1 MPKIVQCLGA
11 ASTVSQ
17 KATLLNVLFTS
28 LKPWVAPDRESIDQ
42 DAMRKEY
49 GFDTNPE
56 LEQFICDVFIDLFA
70 SEQRLVAV
78 SPISGIPLNQILSS
92 DASTAYANSDYYD
105 ATLSAVKLLSGGG
118 FDQRITFFPFLVAS
132 HCTNSEV
139 SQPASGQLKRVKM
152 DLEDAGVVEKLHS
165 VAWTYSNKPLILAHV
180 IRLISKSRV
189 GVDRDPVKLIDLGL
203 DSRHLDCTS
212 AALELIRAVIK
223 FSPEKITVDFA
234 KSLVDKTTHF
244 IKSTG
249 WPTLGVHDAKTSAM
263 RGKAYELLG
272 ALMRQVP
279 GVMTD
284 ISQLAFLFEGLE
296 KDVPDMKS
304 SIQDAL
310 AEVLPIS
317 SSLNDEMKQSLKT
330 TLLEYLAD
338 PEYNQACKY
347 VAVRYAV
354 RVTPFSD
361 PVGRMICLLGLHH
374 LNRADVIE
382 EARRGLHPHW
392 HRLVNSQYN
401 SGESADVEFPKF
413 ANLLNTFNETQEML
427 RSKRIAST
435 IFEYSTTVF
444 NTSMSFLEKML
455 AIEAAQYS
463 GNQTILTID
472 ENWDSRIGTAIALDK
487 DTRDAIRAYLGSQ
500 VASNQDLKSFID
512 TVYTGVTTLQDPSEV
527 CEVWTRILSQSPP
540 SIISTLVETLSSI
553 MTLIEREKT
562 VVRESAAKVLGIV
575 GTCDKVPFSEIISMI
590 NSIQFSEEQTSL
602 TSSDKIQGRILT
614 VAAVL
619 SRLSFRN
626 RLDSLVAEAPNMVK
640 DAIEAIIDKLTNAAT
655 DSGIVNA
662 CCDAIYQ
669 LSLSG
674 LVSRNQSLRERLVGL
689 AKKDQEKAVLALGA
703 LSVSDKADQ
712 KMYVDSILEICT
724 SKHVEFMFSSG
735 EAITLAA
742 ANWSST
748 ITDRTLDI
756 QGVELNVSTSYSSEI
771 AAYTVEK
778 VLESCK
784 SSRPSVRKFSCLWLL
799 SLSQYC
805 GKLAE
810 VRERLE
816 KIHLCFMRFLADR
829 DDIIQESASRGLG
842 IIYEL
847 GDENLKQDLVKG
859 LVQSF
864 TSESKNVQAGTVS
877 EETELFEPG
886 ILNTG
891 DGSSVTTYKDILNLA
906 TEVGDPSLVYKFMS
920 LAGHS
925 ALWASRRG
933 AAFGLGSI
941 LSKANLDEIFE
952 SNNRLSKSLIP
963 KLFRYRFDPNSSVQ
977 QSMRDIWDVLIKDKS
992 AAINDNFNDI
1002 LEELLVGMGNREWRV
1017 RQASCAAMQD
1027 LLQGRQIERYQDR
1040 LEEIWR
1046 MSFRV
1051 VDDIKE
1057 SVRNAAMQLCR
1068 GLTTSLVRH
1077 VDVSSGASEKRAKEI
1092 LEKLIPFLTGNYG
1105 LQSDAEEVQTFALN
1119 TLLQLCKKAGK
1130 TLKPY
1135 IPSLCGEFIGLLST
1149 LEPQS
1154 MNFLSLNADKYGITR
1169 EDVDASRM
1177 ASLRGS
1183 PMMDAVEQM
1192 VELVDDNLMNE
1203 FVTSIVKAI
1212 KRSVGLPSKL
1222 AASRVLVSLTVR
1234 KLQETTPYADKLL
1247 LASKSQ
1253 LTSNNETVSQ
1263 SYAISAGYICRMA
1276 SQERV
1281 LEYADYLQ
1289 QLYFESEDE
1298 HPRRVSAVA
1307 ISAVA
1312 KHSGDKFDSLA
1323 SAFLPFVF
1331 IATHD
1336 IDSGVREKFEQTW
1349 NDNTGGT
1356 GAIKLH
1362 IREIIDIVKRHLA
1375 SRQWSVRQV
1384 SAKSIAEACNRIGD
1398 DSTVAKNLDAL
1409 YDVLFEACAGR
1420 SWSGKEV
1427 VFDALVSLAVRTKS
1441 SVLENKDLFSKLN
1454 KVVTVEVKRKN
1465 KEYQREAIPS
1475 FGRYLKE
1482 FPQYEL
1488 YDVLFEVGD
1497 IYLTSS
1503 GEQENEE
1510 DGDGDK
1516 TMTNNSV
1523 NSLETLRKEE
1533 DRNKVLKGVLSAFTP
1548 RGLNNDPLPDSIFKR
1563 VTGYILNV
1571 FTEADVSSIPLTWKT
1586 KLTVINGSISLCERF
1601 ENIAEAEPYMDDLM
1615 KLWQLIF
1622 DNCAKDL
1629 NHERIRTDS
1638 AKCAKA
1644 FLSITPNTQRNAI
1657 LGDLEKLRSAEKSTV
1672 VQAELNRVI
1681 NL

>member
-1 MPKIVQCLGA
+1 M
-11 ASTVSQ
+11 
-17 KATLLNVLFTS
+17 
-28 LKPWVAPDRESIDQ
+28 LKSWTAPDKESRDH
-42 DAMRKEY
+42 DTMRKEY

-56 LEQFICDVFIDLFA
+56 IERLLCDVFIDLFA
-70 SEQRLVAV
+70 SEQRLVAA
-78 SPISGIPLNQILSS
+78 SPLSGIPLNQILSN
-92 DASTAYANSDYYD
+92 DASKPYAHADYYD

-118 FDQRITFFPFLVAS
+118 FDQNVTFFPFLVAS
-132 HCTNSEV
+132 HSTNSEV
-139 SQPASGQLKRVKM
+139 YQPASSQLKRVKM
-152 DLEDAGVVEKLHS
+152 DLEDGGVIEKLYI
-165 VAWTYSNKPLILAHV
+165 VALTYNTKPLVLAHV
-180 IRLISKSRV
+180 IRLISKSQV

-212 AALELIRAVIK
+212 AALELIRAVLK
-223 FSPEKITVDFA
+223 FSPEKITVEFA
-234 KSLVDKTTHF
+234 KSLIDKTTHF

-249 WPTLGVHDAKTSAM
+249 WPTLNVHDTKTSAM

-310 AEVLPIS
+310 SEILPIS
-317 SSLNDEMKQSLKT
+317 SSLDYEMKQSLKT
-330 TLLEYLAD
+330 TLLGYLAD

-392 HRLVNSQYN
+392 HKLVNSQY
-401 SGESADVEFPKF
+401 SSDESAGVEFPKF
-413 ANLLNTFNETQEML
+413 VSLLNAFNETQQL
-427 RSKRIAST
+427 LQAKHIAST
-435 IFEYSTTVF
+435 MFEYSTTVF
-444 NTSMSFLEKML
+444 NVSMSFLEKML
-455 AIEAAQYS
+455 AVEGAQYV

-472 ENWDSRIGTAIALDK
+472 ENWDSRIETAVGLDK

-500 VASNQDLKSFID
+500 MAPVRELKSFID
-512 TVYTGVTTLQDPSEV
+512 TVYTGVTTLQDPSEI

-540 SIISTLVETLSSI
+540 SIVSTLVENLSSI
-553 MTLIEREKT
+553 MTLIEREKP

-575 GTCDKVPFSEIISMI
+575 GTCDEVPASEIISMI
-590 NSIQFSEEQTSL
+590 TSLQFSEEKTSL
-602 TSSDKIQGRILT
+602 LSSDRVQGHIST

-626 RLDSLVAEAPNMVK
+626 RLNELVAEAPKMAEDSITTIV
-640 DAIEAIIDKLTNAAT
+640 DKLTNTTT
-655 DSGIVNA
+655 DNGVVNA
-662 CCDAIYQ
+662 CCDAVYQ
-669 LSLSG
+669 LSLAG
-674 LVSRNQSLRERLVGL
+674 LVERNQPLRERLLNL
-689 AKKDQEKAVLALGA
+689 AKRDQEKAILALGA
-703 LSVSDKADQ
+703 LSISDKEDQ
-712 KMYVDSILEICT
+712 KFYVDSILEVCT

-735 EAITLAA
+735 EALTLAA

-756 QGVELNVSTSYSSEI
+756 QGVSLNVPTSYSSEI
-771 AAYTVEK
+771 AAYTVDK
-778 VLESCK
+778 VLEACK
-784 SSRPSVRKFSCLWLL
+784 SSKPSVRKFSCLWLL

-805 GKLAE
+805 GKLPE

-829 DDIIQESASRGLG
+829 DDIVQESASRGLG

-864 TSESKNVQAGTVS
+864 TSESRNVQAGTVS

-1027 LLQGRQIERYQDR
+1027 LLQGRPIEKYQSH

-1130 TLKPY
+1130 ALKPY
-1135 IPSLCGEFIGLLST
+1135 IPSLGGEFIELLST

-1154 MNFLSLNADKYGITR
+1154 MNYLSLNADKYGITR

-1192 VELVDDNLMNE
+1192 VELVDDDLMSD
-1203 FVTSIVKAI
+1203 FITSIVKAV

-1247 LASKSQ
+1247 LAAKSQ
-1253 LTSNNETVSQ
+1253 LTSNNETISQ

-1276 SQERV
+1276 SHKQV
-1281 LEYADYLQ
+1281 LQYADYLQ
-1289 QLYFESEDE
+1289 RLYFESEDE
-1298 HPRRVSAVA
+1298 NPRRVSAVA
-1307 ISAVA
+1307 VSAVA

-1323 SAFLPFVF
+1323 SAFLPFIF

-1362 IREIIDIVKRHLA
+1362 IREIIDIVQQHLA

-1398 DSTVAKNLDAL
+1398 DASVAKNLDAL
-1409 YDVLFEACAGR
+1409 YDVLFEACSGR

-1441 SVLENKDLFSKLN
+1441 TVLEDKELFSKLN
-1454 KVVTVEVKRKN
+1454 KAVTVEVKRKN
-1465 KEYQREAIPS
+1465 KEYQREAILS
-1475 FGRYLKE
+1475 FGRYVKE
-1482 FPQYEL
+1482 FPQQEL
-1488 YDVLFEVGD
+1488 YSTLFEVGD
-1497 IYLTSS
+1497 IYLTST
-1503 GEQENEE
+1503 GEQENE
-1510 DGDGDK
+1510 DGDGDT
-1516 TMTNNSV
+1516 TMNNNVV
-1523 NSLETLRKEE
+1523 NSMETLRKEE
-1533 DRNKVLKGVLSAFTP
+1533 DRNKVLKGVLASFTP
-1548 RGLNNDPLPDSIFKR
+1548 RDLNNEPLPGSIFKR
-1563 VTGYILNV
+1563 LVRYISDL
-1571 FTEADVSSIPLTWKT
+1571 FSESDVSSIPLTWKT
-1586 KLTVINGSISLCERF
+1586 KLTVINGSISLCESF
-1601 ENIAEAEPYMDDLM
+1601 ESRTEAEAYTDDLV
-1615 KLWQLIF
+1615 KLWKLILG
-1622 DNCAKDL
+1622 NCAKDL

-1638 AKCAKA
+1638 AKAAKS
-1644 FLSITPNTQRNAI
+1644 FLSILPTAQQNAV
-1657 LGDLEKLRSAEKSTV
+1657 LEDLRKLSSEEKSTV
-1672 VQAELNRVI
+1672 VHAELSRVI